1 MIKAGM
7 KFMDSDFR
15 VHTIT
20 KVTDAYGGGFYHSY
34 KNEKGSYSEGFM
46 LMIAFDSLAKCGAI
60 AIVES

>member
-20 KVTDAYGGGFYHSY
+20 KVTDAYGGGFYHLY
-34 KNEKGSYSEGFM
+34 RDNNEKLVVGFM
-46 LMIAFDSLAKCGAI
+46 LIVAYNRLLKCGAI
-60 AIVES
+60 VES